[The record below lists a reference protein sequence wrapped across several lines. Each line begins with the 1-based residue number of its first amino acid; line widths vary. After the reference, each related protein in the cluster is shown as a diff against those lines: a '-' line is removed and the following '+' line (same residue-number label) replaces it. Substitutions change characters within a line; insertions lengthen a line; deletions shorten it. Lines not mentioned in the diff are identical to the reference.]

1 MNNELKEII
10 KTILKIDDFIQ
21 WDGSLINKHIDDIIN
36 FKQTWGSTA
45 LGFGGMGG
53 DAMTSAYTTVLRRG
67 NIWFVFFDGKFA
79 YKVSI
84 DDEVFYEDMKNRR
97 LCFVKEAQERY
108 NLIKNDK

>member
-53 DAMTSAYTTVLRRG
+53 DAMTDAYTTVLRRG
-67 NIWFVFFDGKFA
+67 KTWFVFFGGKFA

-84 DDEVFYEDMKNRR
+84 DDKVFYEDMKNRR
-97 LCFVKEAQERY
+97 LRSVKEAQERY
-108 NLIKNDK
+108 NLIEGDK